1 MSRARQVAN
10 FDPALFAA
18 DEVSGDKVSGGTIGA
33 GVIGASVTGGA
44 GLSGMTSL
52 GTVTTGTYNATIGS
66 SATFPASMVR
76 QVKRFGMGTGSNDA
90 NDVSLPGTAVGF
102 DNAILASSDVWIM
115 CQGTFVRR
123 SSHTDF
129 YVKFFISGGG
139 LGSTQNGQVI
149 HKNLGNYLDGIHA
162 RIPFGGNAYDSSPG
176 STTPTYS
183 VYAAKSKES
192 EFETDDTGNCGYITI
207 MEVTG

>member
-1 MSRARQVAN
+1 MATLKLNDVTTMT
-10 FDPALFAA
+10 
-18 DEVSGDKVSGGTIGA
+18 ESGGTVTMA
-33 GVIGASVTGGA
+33 DGVA
-44 GLSGMTSL
+44 L
-52 GTVTTGTYNATIGS
+52 GTPASGTLTN
-66 SATFPASMVR
+66 ATFPAGMVR
-76 QVKRFGMGTGSNDA
+76 QVKRFGMGTGSNNA
-90 NDVSLPGTAVGF
+90 NDISLPGTAVGF

-129 YVKFFISGGG
+129 YVKFFIAGGG

-149 HKNLGNYLDGIHA
+149 HHNLGNYLDGIHA

-192 EFETDDTGNCGYITI
+192 EFETDGTSNCGYMTI
-207 MEVTG
+207 MEITG